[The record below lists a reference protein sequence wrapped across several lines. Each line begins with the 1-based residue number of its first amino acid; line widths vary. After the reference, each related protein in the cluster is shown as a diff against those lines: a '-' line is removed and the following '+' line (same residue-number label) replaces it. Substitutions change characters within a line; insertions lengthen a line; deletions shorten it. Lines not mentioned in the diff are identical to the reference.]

1 MKPAFWQ
8 RLDLWARNISPVGL
22 SVLLIILSVVPTHLP
37 GFAAIVPQLALMA
50 VFHWTV
56 FRPDLLPTMAV
67 FVLGLLQDS
76 LSGAPLGLNT
86 AVFLTIYGLVLGQRR
101 FFLGKSFFVE
111 WLGFSIICA
120 GATLQAWVLLSAF
133 HVHFMDVAPLTFQFL
148 MSCAFYPLLAW
159 FLGRWQRTI
168 LR

>member
-22 SVLLIILSVVPTHLP
+22 SVLLILMSIIPTHVP
-37 GFAAIVPQLALMA
+37 GYGSIVPQFALMA

-56 FRPDLLPTMAV
+56 FRPDLFPLIAV
-67 FVLGLLQDS
+67 FIIGLLQDA
-76 LSGAPLGLNT
+76 LSGAPMGLNT
-86 AVFLTIYGLVLGQRR
+86 IVYLTVYGVVLGQRR

-111 WLGFSIICA
+111 WLGFLIIAA
-120 GATLQAWVLLSAF
+120 GAAVQAWLLLSAYHMYVISPSPVF
-133 HVHFMDVAPLTFQFL
+133 FQY
-148 MSCAFYPLLAW
+148 MMTMGFYPLLAW
-159 FLGRWQRTI
+159 VMGRWQRSI

>member
-22 SVLLIILSVVPTHLP
+22 SVLLILMSIIPTHVP
-37 GFAAIVPQLALMA
+37 GYGSIVPQFALMA

-56 FRPDLLPTMAV
+56 FRPDLFPLIAV
-67 FVLGLLQDS
+67 FIIGLLQDA
-76 LSGAPLGLNT
+76 LSGAPMGLNT
-86 AVFLTIYGLVLGQRR
+86 IVYLTVYGVVLGQRR

-111 WLGFSIICA
+111 WLGFLIIAA
-120 GATLQAWVLLSAF
+120 GAAVQAWLLLSAYHMYVISPSPVF
-133 HVHFMDVAPLTFQFL
+133 FQY
-148 MSCAFYPLLAW
+148 MMTMGFYPILAW
-159 FLGRWQRTI
+159 VMGRWQRSI